1 MSSNS
6 AHIVQ
11 DIRAEFESLLGF
23 VAGEEARTATA
34 DQLGQMHI
42 PIILVTHQESW
53 NYVTAL
59 TNGVSS
65 GMLYLLPFRGLMRL
79 KRGYPRTGCELLTPG
94 RHLGVG
100 LAVFVP
106 WRSLR
111 TSGRIA
117 GLQWSCLPAAPSV
130 LSGPG
135 VGIIGSGRR

>member
-65 GMLYLLPFRGLMRL
+65 GMLYLLPIRGLMRL
-79 KRGYPRTGCELLTPG
+79 KRGYPRTGCDL
-94 RHLGVG
+94 
-100 LAVFVP
+100 
-106 WRSLR
+106 
-111 TSGRIA
+111 
-117 GLQWSCLPAAPSV
+117 
-130 LSGPG
+130 
-135 VGIIGSGRR
+135 